1 MADFIFCHGW
11 SDFGVILQISLA
23 RSIFHAHH
31 THLRSDQEIGL
42 SAPDRTATQQDHAPL
57 RHSDLALVP
66 GSHPAFRRLQY
77 EIKKFKEVRFSYCKQ
92 QEAG

>member
-1 MADFIFCHGW
+1 MMVSSLTRKPRDEMTHHGNRKNDKQD
-11 SDFGVILQISLA
+11 STV
-23 RSIFHAHH
+23 AHKLVNTGGIIN
-31 THLRSDQEIGL
+31 THEKGKYRKAS
-42 SAPDRTATQQDHAPL
+42 
-57 RHSDLALVP
+57 VP